1 MSSRSSQPPKSSTS
15 SPPDDASEASGR
27 AQARPG
33 DALTDI
39 DIARLYQDALAGA
52 LKLVGA
58 DGGELAML
66 DPTRRVMVVRARLRG
81 EPGASG
87 SGSAFGAPSR
97 SSQPLNLSSARYDP
111 SRAPAPQP
119 AADNSEV
126 GEQPTVLLAAIPTA
140 RVYRKSEGLVGAVW
154 QRGEVIALR
163 GEEFRV
169 LAHGTGA
176 PGAEAHWHVG
186 APIYRPGALDIIPP
200 IGDND
205 DIIGVLTVYS
215 DGSHGF
221 SGREIEALRLHVDRV
236 SRHLRIAELARQ
248 GQSQSELLEVLWSDT
263 QDLPALYQRI
273 RDLVRHLIDAPSF
286 GLILYNAQK
295 QEATLEV
302 AERDGTLFAP
312 PARRATTLPA
322 WWYAMGAGQ
331 LVRSISAEERAAHP
345 EFSQLGWG
353 DDAPV
358 ASLLAAPLISG
369 QTFLGALV
377 VASPQVEAYTPEQ
390 AQLFESIARAAAVVL
405 ENARLAYETHD
416 TAARNLAKA
425 YQMAALNNAALTIN
439 ASLDLGAT
447 VQALAHQASHL
458 ATAEICSVFLLNEAR
473 THLVMSATSRPRDP
487 QASPPIPTQVPL
499 TWHDV
504 GHILRSGQFTVMDH
518 LDEDW
523 DDASII
529 GGLLKENQVY
539 SGLLVPIAHRAA
551 DSRQPGTS
559 GAFSNEGPQE
569 SDELLGALFVF
580 TPGQRHHFWPTEI
593 GLLQG
598 LASQAGA
605 AISNARLYQNLKDA
619 KEGLEEVDRL
629 KNDFILTISHEFRT
643 PLTTI
648 NGYISLITRHGEKL
662 EPEKLNQFGGEIQ
675 LATDKLA
682 GMIGMLA
689 DASMLEE
696 RGLDVHIEPVSL
708 RAMAERAVAG
718 LTEDLKGRISL
729 DISADMWVLADPE
742 RLPMVISNLLTN
754 AGKYAPGSPYRLAV
768 RREQRE
774 RLQQKG
780 RLAGRKEVDGKD
792 ARNNETVARAA
803 RAHEHWLVAHVI
815 DSGPGIANEE
825 LDRIFDRFVRTPQSL
840 TTPVRGTGLGLWICR
855 EYVEAMGGNIWVES
869 TIGRGS
875 DFQFCLPE
883 TAPPQTS

>member
-1 MSSRSSQPPKSSTS
+1 VQ
-15 SPPDDASEASGR
+15 DASGR
-27 AQARPG
+27 EHALPG
-33 DALTDI
+33 DAFSDI
-39 DIARLYQDALAGA
+39 DIARLYQDALVGA

-66 DPTRRVMVVRARLRG
+66 DPMRRGMVVRARLRG

-87 SGSAFGAPSR
+87 SGSAFGAPAR
-97 SSQPLNLSSARYDP
+97 SSQPLAYSSASSARYDP
-111 SRAPAPQP
+111 SRAPAQQP
-119 AADNSEV
+119 TADDPEI
-126 GEQPTVLLAAIPTA
+126 GEQPTVLLAAVPTA
-140 RVYRKSEGLVGAVW
+140 RIYHQNEGLVGAVW
-154 QRGEVIALR
+154 QRADVIVVR

-176 PGAEAHWHVG
+176 PGAEAHWHAGV
-186 APIYRPGALDIIPP
+186 PIYRPGTLDLVPP
-200 IGDND
+200 IGGTG
-205 DIIGVLTVYS
+205 DIIGVLAVYS
-215 DGSHGF
+215 DASRGF
-221 SGREIEALRLHVDRV
+221 SGRDIEALRLHADRV

-248 GQSQSELLEVLWSDT
+248 SQSQSDLLEVLWSNT

-273 RDLVRHLIDAPSF
+273 RDLVRHLVDAPSF
-286 GLILYNAQK
+286 GLVLYSSQTK
-295 QEATLEV
+295 EVILEV
-302 AERDGTLFAP
+302 AERDGSTIAP
-312 PARRATTLPA
+312 PSRRAVILPA
-322 WWYAMGAGQ
+322 WWNAVSAGQ
-331 LVRSISAEERAAHP
+331 MVRNASAEERAAHP

-353 DDAPV
+353 SDMPV
-358 ASLLAAPLISG
+358 ASLLAAPLICG
-369 QTFLGALV
+369 PTFLGALV
-377 VASPQVEAYTPEQ
+377 VASPHAEAYTPEQ
-390 AQLFESIARAAAVVL
+390 VRLFEAIARAGAVVL
-405 ENARLAYETHD
+405 ENVRLANETRD
-416 TAARNLAKA
+416 TAARNLQKA
-425 YQMAALNNAALTIN
+425 HQMAVLNNAALTIN
-439 ASLDLGAT
+439 ASLDLGT
-447 VQALAHQASHL
+447 TIQALADQASHL

-487 QASPPIPTQVPL
+487 EAQAQAPTQVPL
-499 TWHDV
+499 SWHDV
-504 GHILRSGQFTVMDH
+504 GQILKSGQFTVMDH

-523 DDASII
+523 NDASII
-529 GGLLKENQVY
+529 GGLLKDNQVY

-559 GAFSNEGPQE
+559 GTFSNEGPQE
-569 SDELLGALFVF
+569 RDELLGALFVF
-580 TPGQRHHFWPTEI
+580 TPGQRRHFWPTEI

-619 KEGLEEVDRL
+619 KERLEEVDKL

-662 EPEKLNQFGGEIQ
+662 EPEKLNQFGIEIQ

-689 DASMLEE
+689 DASMMEE
-696 RGLDVHIEPVSL
+696 RELDVHIEPVSL
-708 RAMAERAVAG
+708 RTMAERAIAG

-729 DISADMWVLADPE
+729 DIPADMWVLADAE

-768 RREQRE
+768 RRERRE
-774 RLQQKG
+774 QLQQKG
-780 RLAGRKEVDGKD
+780 KLVGRKEADGKD
-792 ARNNETVARAA
+792 ARNSETVARSA
-803 RAHEHWLVAHVI
+803 RAHERWLVAHVI
-815 DSGPGIANEE
+815 DSGPGVANDEV
-825 LDRIFDRFVRTPQSL
+825 DRIFDRFVRTPQSL

-855 EYVEAMGGNIWVES
+855 EYIEAMGGNIWVES

-883 TAPPQTS
+883 AAPPPTP

>member
-1 MSSRSSQPPKSSTS
+1 MPSRSSQPPKSSTS
-15 SPPDDASEASGR
+15 SQPEDAPEASGR
-27 AQARPG
+27 ADAHPG

-87 SGSAFGAPSR
+87 SGSAFGAPAR
-97 SSQPLNLSSARYDP
+97 SSQPLNFSSARYDP

-119 AADNSEV
+119 AADNPEV

-140 RVYRKSEGLVGAVW
+140 RVYHKSEGLVGAVW

-176 PGAEAHWHVG
+176 PGAEAHWHAGV
-186 APIYRPGALDIIPP
+186 PIYRPGALDIIPP

-221 SGREIEALRLHVDRV
+221 SGREIEALRLHADRV

-302 AERDGTLFAP
+302 AERDGTPIAP

-322 WWYAMGAGQ
+322 WWHAVGAGQ
-331 LVRSISAEERAAHP
+331 IVRSISAEERAAHP

-377 VASPQVEAYTPEQ
+377 IASPQAEAYTPEQ

-405 ENARLAYETHD
+405 ENARLAFEALD
-416 TAARNLAKA
+416 KANRNQAKA

-447 VQALAHQASHL
+447 VQALADQASHL
-458 ATAEICSVFLLNEAR
+458 ASAEICSVFLLNEAR

-487 QASPPIPTQVPL
+487 QAPPPIPTQVPL
-499 TWHDV
+499 NWHDV
-504 GHILRSGQFTVMDH
+504 GQVLRSGQFTVMDH

-523 DDASII
+523 DDGSII

-559 GAFSNEGPQE
+559 GAFSNDGPQE

-605 AISNARLYQNLKDA
+605 AISNARLYQAIKEA
-619 KEGLEEVDRL
+619 KERLEEVDKL

-648 NGYISLITRHGEKL
+648 NGYISLITRHGERL

-696 RGLDVHIEPVSL
+696 RELDVHIEPVSL

-729 DISADMWVLADPE
+729 DISADMWVLADAE

-780 RLAGRKEVDGKD
+780 RLLGRKEVDGKD

-815 DSGPGIANEE
+815 DSGPGVANEE

-855 EYVEAMGGNIWVES
+855 EYIEAMGGNIWVES

-883 TAPPQTS
+883 TAPPKTP